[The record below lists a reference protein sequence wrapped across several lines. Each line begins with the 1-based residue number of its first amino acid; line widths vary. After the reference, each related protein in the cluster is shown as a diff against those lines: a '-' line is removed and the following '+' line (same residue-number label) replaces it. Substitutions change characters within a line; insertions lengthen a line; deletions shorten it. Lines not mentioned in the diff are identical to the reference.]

1 MVSDNYELSLVIKND
16 EITLPN
22 NRYQSATKTKAI
34 NSKTNLQIKFKRNQ
48 TFCSNCKEFMVTLL
62 EKDTSKNKLISYIK
76 KALAEKTQQNLTAEQ
91 STKGY

>member
-34 NSKTNLQIKFKRNQ
+34 NSKTNL
-48 TFCSNCKEFMVTLL
+48 
-62 EKDTSKNKLISYIK
+62 
-76 KALAEKTQQNLTAEQ
+76 
-91 STKGY
+91 